1 MAYLSGSEGRSVKNC
16 RDSNQAA
23 MVIAAGSVMS
33 DPSKGAKVSKVN
45 QWAAGEPPNS
55 RAAAPKARPA
65 RFTMGRAEARA
76 MMMKTNKGSTNFEGA
91 AAAVPSA
98 NA

>member
-1 MAYLSGSEGRSVKNC
+1 
-16 RDSNQAA
+16 

-55 RAAAPKARPA
+55 RAVAPKARPA